1 MERNAQR
8 DLHDALWQS
17 SGGYDLVLGPV
28 ILSLGGLWV
37 DRRLDTEPI
46 FMIALL
52 LFGVVGAALKVYY
65 DWKHRMARA
74 TVERDRLL
82 ADAAA
87 IRQGGQRLGPPA
99 GEAVTG
105 PPAGE
110 AVR

>member
-1 MERNAQR
+1 MQRNSQR

-28 ILSLGGLWV
+28 IMSLGGLWL
-37 DRRLDTEPI
+37 DRRFDTAPI

-52 LFGVVGAALKVYY
+52 LFGTVGAGAKVYY

-74 TVERDRLL
+74 TAERDQLL

-87 IRQGGQRLGPPA
+87 LRAANQPA
-99 GEAVTG
+99 EGA
-105 PPAGE
+105 AS
-110 AVR
+110 